1 MSMHS
6 KPLTPLEREGLE
18 AHGLD
23 IGTPSQLSDVFRQG
37 LAFALS
43 VPRLPTDEMRD
54 LHRLYHLAPKGAP
67 VDFNEDV
74 ELPGHKISENRSS
87 APVRVSFDAAEGD
100 GRVWL
105 MDPDDNWIAVEG
117 ESNARELARL
127 LLAWADTYETAEGAQ

>member
-1 MSMHS
+1 MSNE
-6 KPLTPLEREGLE
+6 KAQAYWNANEQAIKDVCKFEGPKGVVYDL
-18 AHGLD
+18 
-23 IGTPSQLSDVFRQG
+23 FRTHHI
-37 LAFALS
+37 
-43 VPRLPTDEMRD
+43 VPRGESVTDEMRE